1 MCVNDLIVQGAK
13 PLFFLDYI
21 AIGKLNLKVT
31 KELLKEMIEEEAVKA
46 FGSDA
51 QTRTN
56 MSQDLKQRS
65 KDAIKQQ
72 GIDNRER
79 GIIGRM
85 EKNLAKLADLTDIKS
100 GNVFAVLKRL
110 NKVIEDQIAE
120 LEGEQSSEK

>member
-1 MCVNDLIVQGAK
+1 MKI
-13 PLFFLDYI
+13 
-21 AIGKLNLKVT
+21 T
-31 KELLKEMIEEEAVKA
+31 KELLKEMIEEEVVKA

-100 GNVFAVLKRL
+100 GNVFATLKRL

-120 LEGEQSSEK
+120 LEGEQSNEK